1 MKAFIS
7 RGSVSYTTKHTFGN
21 RFQEYGY
28 ISGLY
33 LGKSH
38 DLGYLRG
45 RSPPPPKKEKKKK
58 SYCHQYSIKGTISEN
73 CYPNATRSVSR
84 SLGTSPPNDK
94 SWDRT
99 LHTRITKKI
108 FISPYYSQLSRKR
121 KRLRG
126 KSRKEAPTDLINV
139 ITLRYYLSS

>member
-45 RSPPPPKKEKKKK
+45 RSSPPHPPPAKKNKNKDIVIITVYKELYRRTVIQTRRGQCHGHSGLLPQTINPETEPCIYVLRKKHSSVLITVNYLVSVSVYGENREKK
-58 SYCHQYSIKGTISEN
+58 
-73 CYPNATRSVSR
+73 
-84 SLGTSPPNDK
+84 L
-94 SWDRT
+94 
-99 LHTRITKKI
+99 
-108 FISPYYSQLSRKR
+108 QL
-121 KRLRG
+121 
-126 KSRKEAPTDLINV
+126 T
-139 ITLRYYLSS
+139 

>member
-1 MKAFIS
+1 MKTFIS

-45 RSPPPPKKEKKKK
+45 RSSPPPPKKKQNKDIVIITVYKEL
-58 SYCHQYSIKGTISEN
+58 YRRIH
-73 CYPNATRSVSR
+73 PNATRSVSR

-99 LHTRITKKI
+99 LHTCITKKI

-139 ITLRYYLSS
+139 ITLRYYLTS

>member
-1 MKAFIS
+1 MKTFIS

-45 RSPPPPKKEKKKK
+45 RSPPPPKKKNKNKDIVIITVYKELYRRTVIQTRRGQCHGHSGLLPQTINPGTEPCIHVLRKKYSSVLITVNYLVSVSVYGENREKK
-58 SYCHQYSIKGTISEN
+58 
-73 CYPNATRSVSR
+73 
-84 SLGTSPPNDK
+84 L
-94 SWDRT
+94 
-99 LHTRITKKI
+99 
-108 FISPYYSQLSRKR
+108 QL
-121 KRLRG
+121 
-126 KSRKEAPTDLINV
+126 T
-139 ITLRYYLSS
+139 

>member
-1 MKAFIS
+1 MKTFIS

-45 RSPPPPKKEKKKK
+45 RSPPPPQKKKNNNKNKDIVIITVYKELYRRTVIQTRRGQCHGHSGLLPQTINPGTEPCIYVLRKKYSSVLITVNYLVSVSVYGENREKK
-58 SYCHQYSIKGTISEN
+58 
-73 CYPNATRSVSR
+73 
-84 SLGTSPPNDK
+84 L
-94 SWDRT
+94 
-99 LHTRITKKI
+99 
-108 FISPYYSQLSRKR
+108 QL
-121 KRLRG
+121 
-126 KSRKEAPTDLINV
+126 T
-139 ITLRYYLSS
+139 